1 MKISVCMKS
10 GTGNHWDYD
19 NCDLAIADIEMSF
32 IPQLDSVISI
42 SRNMKEEKYLVREV
56 YQHYNLPQSKE
67 DKREFITVYVIP
79 C

>member
-19 NCDLAIADIEMSF
+19 N
-32 IPQLDSVISI
+32 
-42 SRNMKEEKYLVREV
+42 
-56 YQHYNLPQSKE
+56 YNLPQSKE